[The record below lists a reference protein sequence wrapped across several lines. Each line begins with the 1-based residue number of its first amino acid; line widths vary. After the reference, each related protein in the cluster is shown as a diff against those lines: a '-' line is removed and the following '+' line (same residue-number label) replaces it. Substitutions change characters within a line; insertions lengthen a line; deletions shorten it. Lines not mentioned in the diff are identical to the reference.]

1 MIKAMVIAVIKA
13 MVIAVIKAMIIA
25 MITAMK
31 KDWHNYKNTDWG

>member
-1 MIKAMVIAVIKA
+1 MIKA